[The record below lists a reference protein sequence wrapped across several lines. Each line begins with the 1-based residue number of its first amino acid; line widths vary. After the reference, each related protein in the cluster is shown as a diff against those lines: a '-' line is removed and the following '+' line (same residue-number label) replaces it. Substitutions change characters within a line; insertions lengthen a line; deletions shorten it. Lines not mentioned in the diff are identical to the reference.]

1 MASKKILLATEKP
14 FAPTAVEQIRGIVE
28 DNGFEL
34 KLLESYTEKSQ
45 LLEAVADVAAIIVR
59 SDKVDA
65 EVLRAGKELKVVVR
79 AGAGYDNVD
88 TTTATELG
96 VCVQNTPGQNSNAV
110 AELVFALLLYH
121 ARQKFTGKTGF
132 ELMGKSFGIM
142 SYGNIGQNAA
152 RIAKGFG
159 MEVKGF
165 QRLTAV
171 NNQVK
176 DGFRFFNDRKLM
188 FSLCDIMLL
197 AMPSAA
203 NTKGMINYELLSQM
217 PKGAILVNIARK
229 DLINEA
235 DLLRM
240 MAERPDFSYLTDL
253 KPDCEAE
260 ILEKYPQ
267 QYLSTD
273 KKLGAQT
280 AEANVNAGLAAAKQ
294 ICTYLQTGQ
303 AKFRVNE

>member
-1 MASKKILLATEKP
+1 MASKKVLVATEKP
-14 FAPTAVEQIRGIVE
+14 FAKKAVDQIRGIVE

-34 KLLESYTEKSQ
+34 ALLEGYTEKAQ
-45 LLEAVADVAAIIVR
+45 LLEAVADAAALIVR
-59 SDKVDA
+59 SDKVDE

-79 AGAGYDNVD
+79 AGAGYDNID
-88 TTTATELG
+88 TKVATELG
-96 VCVQNTPGQNSNAV
+96 ICVQNTPGQNSNAV

-121 ARQKFTGKTGF
+121 IRRKFSGKSGT

-142 SYGNIGQNAA
+142 SYGNIGHNAA

-159 MEVKGF
+159 MEVLGF
-165 QRLTAV
+165 QRLTPA
-171 NNQVK
+171 NYFVK
-176 DGFRFFNDRKLM
+176 DGFKFFNDRKLM
-188 FSLCDIMLL
+188 FSLADIMMI

-203 NTKGMINYELLSQM
+203 NTKGMINYELMSQM
-217 PKGAILVNIARK
+217 PEGGILVNIARK

-235 DLLRM
+235 DLLRVL
-240 MAERPDFSYLTDL
+240 EKRPDISYLTDL

-260 ILEKYPQ
+260 ILEKFPN

-280 AEANVNAGLAAAKQ
+280 EEANVNAGLAAAKQ
-294 ICTYLQTGQ
+294 ICTFLESGQ
-303 AKFRVNE
+303 AKFRVN